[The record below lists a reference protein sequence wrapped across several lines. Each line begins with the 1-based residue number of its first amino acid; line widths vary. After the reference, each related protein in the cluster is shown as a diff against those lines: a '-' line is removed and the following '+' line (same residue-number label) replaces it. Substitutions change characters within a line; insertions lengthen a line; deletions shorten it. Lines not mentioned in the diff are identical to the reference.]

1 MTSEWGKTAP
11 GMTDMTGIEAHLAA
25 MLTEAEDEV
34 AHMESLDT
42 EQRAE
47 IYTILQAL
55 KADSQLHRQLVGQW
69 ANDITGETHDV

>member
-1 MTSEWGKTAP
+1 MTSQPGKTAMP
-11 GMTDMTGIEAHLAA
+11 MDDVAGIEANLAA
-25 MLTEAEDEV
+25 MLSEAEDEV

-47 IYTILQAL
+47 LYTILQAL

-69 ANDITGETHDV
+69 ANDLTGETHDV